1 MLPRACLLPLALA
14 LLLSAPGA
22 QAQTEQDRAAARDL
36 AQQADA
42 RIAAGN
48 LDEAIDLFQKADA
61 LVPAPSLKL
70 AVARLLVRKGKLVE
84 AQILMQDIAR
94 SAPVAL
100 EPAPWARARAE
111 AREEAEA
118 LVPRLC
124 TLEISLRGPAEGAPV
139 QVSLDDEPLAP
150 ASIGVPRVL
159 NPGPHTVVA
168 ESPGFKTERRSF
180 ELAEGARE
188 KMTLALFP
196 LPPHCPHRQFEQHHP
211 PSCHPR
217 QPCPLLGGSLRR
229 WPLHRRRHHHR
240 PPRQAALRQDQ
251 GAMP

>member
-42 RIAAGN
+42 RSAAGN

-70 AVARLLVRKGKLVE
+70 AVARLFVRKGKLVE

-124 TLEISLRGPAEGAPV
+124 TLEISLRGPAGGAPV

-159 NPGPHTVVA
+159 NPGPHTTTA
-168 ESPGFKTERRSF
+168 L
-180 ELAEGARE
+180 LARQHSDKIKAQ
-188 KMTLALFP
+188 
-196 LPPHCPHRQFEQHHP
+196 CPDLRCP
-211 PSCHPR
+211 PSLESDIEAR
-217 QPCPLLGGSLRR
+217 RTLSSASTTSFLFAGLGL
-229 WPLHRRRHHHR
+229 
-240 PPRQAALRQDQ
+240 
-251 GAMP
+251 GAMVLGLVLREEAPVQVQVGPAWLSVARTF